1 MSVALNSPDPQPDE
15 AQSEVA
21 HSGSHEC
28 DVISQYMKRLGKH
41 ARIAAEVLALASP
54 QIKNQSLLQIAQVID
69 SQRDMIKV
77 ANAKDMGKAK
87 ADGLD
92 AAMLD
97 RLLLSDDRIDA
108 MIDGLQQVATLQ
120 DPVGE
125 ISEMEFRPS
134 GIQIGKMR
142 VPLGVIGI
150 IYESRPNVTIDAAA
164 LCIKSGN
171 ASILRGGK
179 EALNSNQA
187 IYDSIKQGLQQVGL
201 SEHAV
206 QVVNTAD
213 RNAVGVMLNMS
224 ESIDVII
231 PRGGKSLIERI
242 SNESAIP
249 VIKHLDGICHV
260 FIDDK
265 ADKSKAFDIALNAKT
280 RRYGVCNAMETLL
293 VAASVAD
300 SILPGLID
308 AYIEK
313 GVQLRGCDR
322 AMLLSPDKM
331 IAAIEEDWDTEY
343 LAPILSVKIVDGMD
357 QAIEH
362 INRHGSHH
370 TDAIVTEDYTKA
382 RAFLRR
388 VDSSSVMVNASTAF
402 ADGFEYGLG
411 AEIGIST
418 DKLHT
423 RGPVGLK
430 GLTSQKYIVFGDGHI
445 RD

>member
-1 MSVALNSPDPQPDE
+1 MNVTPNSPISH
-15 AQSEVA
+15 SESSKCV
-21 HSGSHEC
+21 
-28 DVISQYMKRLGKH
+28 DVNQYMKQLGAH
-41 ARIAAEVLALASP
+41 ARMAADELAQASP
-54 QIKNQSLLQIAQVID
+54 KIKNQSLHEIAQVID
-69 SQRDMIKV
+69 NQRDTIKS
-77 ANAKDMGKAK
+77 ANLKDMTQAK
-87 ADGLD
+87 SDSLD

-97 RLLLSDDRIDA
+97 RLLLCDDRIDA
-108 MIDGLQQVATLQ
+108 MIEGLRQVATLQ

-134 GIQIGKMR
+134 GVQIGKMR

-171 ASILRGGK
+171 ACILRGGK

-187 IYDSIKQGLQQVGL
+187 IYGCIKKGLQQVGL

-213 RNAVGVMLNMS
+213 RAAVGVMLNMS

-231 PRGGKSLIERI
+231 PRGGKSLIQRI
-242 SNESAIP
+242 SNESSIP

-265 ADKSKAFDIALNAKT
+265 ADKTKAFDIALNAKT

-308 AYIEK
+308 AYVEK

-322 AMLLSPDKM
+322 SILLSPDKM
-331 IAAIEEDWDTEY
+331 IVASDEDWDTEY
-343 LAPILSVKIVDGMD
+343 LAPILSIKIVDGMD
-357 QAIEH
+357 EAIEH
-362 INRHGSHH
+362 IKRHGSHH

-382 RAFLRR
+382 RSFLRR
-388 VDSSSVMVNASTAF
+388 VDSSSVLVNASTAF

-445 RD
+445 RT

>member
-1 MSVALNSPDPQPDE
+1 MSVPPNSP
-15 AQSEVA
+15 
-21 HSGSHEC
+21 SHPEMSKL
-28 DVISQYMKRLGKH
+28 VEISQYMKQLGAN
-41 ARIAAEVLALASP
+41 ARMAAEVLAQASP
-54 QIKNQSLLQIAQVID
+54 KIKNLSLHEIAQVID
-69 SQRDMIKV
+69 SQRAAIKS
-77 ANAKDMGKAK
+77 ANLKDMTQAK
-87 ADGLD
+87 SDGLD

-97 RLLLSDDRIDA
+97 RLLLCDDRIDA
-108 MIDGLQQVATLQ
+108 MTEGLRQVAALQ

-125 ISEMEFRPS
+125 ISEMEYRPS
-134 GIQIGKMR
+134 GVQIGKMR

-187 IYDSIKQGLQQVGL
+187 IYDCIKQGLKQAGL
-201 SEHAV
+201 SEHSV

-213 RNAVGVMLNMS
+213 RAAVGVMLNMS

-231 PRGGKSLIERI
+231 PRGGKSLIQRI
-242 SNESAIP
+242 SKESAIP

-260 FIDDK
+260 FIDDM
-265 ADKSKAFDIALNAKT
+265 ADKTKAFDIALNAKT

-300 SILPGLID
+300 SVLPDLID
-308 AYIEK
+308 AYVEK
-313 GVQLRGCDR
+313 GVQLRGCNR
-322 AMLLSPDKM
+322 SILLNPAKM
-331 IAAIEEDWDTEY
+331 TAASDEDWDTEY
-343 LAPILSVKIVDGMD
+343 LAPILSIKIVNGMD

-362 INRHGSHH
+362 IKRHGSHH
-370 TDAIVTEDYTKA
+370 TDAIVTEDYSKA
-382 RAFLRR
+382 RSFLRR

-445 RD
+445 RA